1 MNLRKNQ
8 KGFTLLELL
17 VVIVIVVIL
26 ATMAIVTYG
35 SVLNKNKQRAAAAR
49 AENIWVIAEAIN
61 RDITFGTIVIGQ
73 HYSNTLNAI
82 NDKTSYDTQIKS
94 VITITQWNTLTT
106 EGNYISVTDNKI
118 TAVYVYLEGKKVRVT
133 SAGTSFDN

>member
-118 TAVYVYLEGKKVRVT
+118 TAVYVYLEGKKDRVT
-133 SAGTSFDN
+133 SGGTFFDN